1 MEKITEYFNISRGN
15 WYFQLLIII
24 LLYLIINWIVGK
36 FIKKGI
42 SKIIVTA
49 ASSVILTPIIYS
61 FFVIIFFSFIFYEYH
76 PELKFNSI
84 QWTENKNDRHHMRKD
99 LIESELL
106 IGKTKNEV
114 VRILGKPENN
124 FKVYL
129 DTLKNWN
136 YSMGSQ
142 GHGMGWKFHYLD
154 LYFKNGKIDSIKNT
168 EFID

>member
-1 MEKITEYFNISRGN
+1 MIEYFNISSGN
-15 WYFQLLIII
+15 WYFQLVIII

-42 SKIIVTA
+42 SKNIVTIV
-49 ASSVILTPIIYS
+49 SSVLLTPLVYS
-61 FFVIIFFSFIFYEYH
+61 LFAAIFLSFLFYEYH

-84 QWTENKNDRHHMRKD
+84 EWSENKNDRHHMRKD

-114 VRILGKPENN
+114 IEILGKPENN
-124 FKVYL
+124 FKVDL

-136 YSMGSQ
+136 YSMGNE

-154 LYFKNGKIDSIKNT
+154 LYFNNGKIDSIKNT